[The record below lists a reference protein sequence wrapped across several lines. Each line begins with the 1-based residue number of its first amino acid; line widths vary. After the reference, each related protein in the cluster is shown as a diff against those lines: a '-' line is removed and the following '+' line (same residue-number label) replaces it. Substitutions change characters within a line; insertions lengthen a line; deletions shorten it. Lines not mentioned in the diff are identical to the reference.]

1 MNTWDI
7 IISAILVIAVVLAIA
22 MCKKK
27 RKKGGCFAE
36 IAANAPVLAVPKI
49 TTANI
54 KPALYFV

>member
-22 MCKKK
+22 MCKKE
-27 RKKGGCFAE
+27 KKADAAE

>member
-1 MNTWDI
+1 MLLFVQFLRLLLCRQLQF
-7 IISAILVIAVVLAIA
+7 A
-22 MCKKK
+22 KKE
-27 RKKGGCFAE
+27 KKVDAAE